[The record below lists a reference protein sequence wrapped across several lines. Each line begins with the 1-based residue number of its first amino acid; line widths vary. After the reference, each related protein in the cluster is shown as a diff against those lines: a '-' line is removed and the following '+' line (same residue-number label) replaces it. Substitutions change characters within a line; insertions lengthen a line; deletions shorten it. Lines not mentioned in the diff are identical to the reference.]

1 MTARATG
8 RPLQRYIE
16 SARPASSAILRTY
29 TTCWDVTDSFHN
41 RVAGLQLDRDF

>member
-8 RPLQRYIE
+8 RPLQRDMK

-29 TTCWDVTDSFHN
+29 TTSRDVTDGSGV
-41 RVAGLQLDRDF
+41 VAGGFAK